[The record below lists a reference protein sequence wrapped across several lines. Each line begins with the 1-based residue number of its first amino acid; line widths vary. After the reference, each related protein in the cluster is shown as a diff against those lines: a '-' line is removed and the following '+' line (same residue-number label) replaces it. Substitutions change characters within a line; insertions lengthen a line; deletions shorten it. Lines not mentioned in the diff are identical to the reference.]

1 MHLSVIGSEQI
12 LLMCH
17 NVSHVMRKEPIKRL
31 NYIYKLYLY
40 LKYISVILETWDK
53 TCPAIVTAIRL
64 KKTIF
69 NCKCYGINNI
79 MYLTQLSPSIYFYHY
94 YVKI

>member
-17 NVSHVMRKEPIKRL
+17 NVSHVMRKETS
-31 NYIYKLYLY
+31 LYLY

-53 TCPAIVTAIRL
+53 KELILAKATL
-64 KKTIF
+64 
-69 NCKCYGINNI
+69 NNI
-79 MYLTQLSPSIYFYHY
+79 SYQRKVVFQ
-94 YVKI
+94 